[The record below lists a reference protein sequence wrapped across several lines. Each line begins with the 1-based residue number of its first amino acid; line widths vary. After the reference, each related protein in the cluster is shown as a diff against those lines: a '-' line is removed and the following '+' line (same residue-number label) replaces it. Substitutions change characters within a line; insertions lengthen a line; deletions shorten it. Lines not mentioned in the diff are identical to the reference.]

1 MCNRLFTKPNLST
14 LLLKIDQDLA
24 AETQS
29 AGCPHCGGS
38 LHSATY
44 PRKLR
49 GMGDLQGNEESR
61 RISFCCSVD
70 GCRRRVTPPS
80 VRFLGRKHYMGAMV
94 VLLSALAQGPN
105 PKRIQHLEALF
116 GVSRRTL
123 LRWQAW
129 WRDTVPTTPFWRG
142 AKGLLMPPVA
152 SQRLCLDLV
161 IRFCPAGT
169 VDELGRLLRFLS
181 PLSCQSPAIGMRTI

>member
-1 MCNRLFTKPNLST
+1 MCNRLFTEPNLNA
-14 LLLKIDQDLA
+14 LLVKIDQDLA
-24 AETQS
+24 AETRS

-38 LHSATY
+38 LHSAKY

-49 GMGDLQGNEESR
+49 ETLGLEGNEETR

-80 VRFLGRKHYMGAMV
+80 VRFLGRKHYMGAIV

-105 PKRIQHLEALF
+105 PKRTQQLEALF

-129 WRDTVPTTPFWRG
+129 WKETVPTTTFWRG

-161 IRFCPAGT
+161 IRFCPGGT

-181 PLSCQSPAIGMRTI
+181 PLSCPSPAVGMRTI

>member
-1 MCNRLFTKPNLST
+1 MCIRLFTGSNLST
-14 LLLKIDQDLA
+14 LLLKIDHDLA

-38 LHSATY
+38 LHSAKY

-49 GMGDLQGNEESR
+49 GMGFPGNEETR
-61 RISFCCSVD
+61 RMSFCCSVD

-80 VRFLGRKHYMGAMV
+80 VRFLGRKQYMGAIV
-94 VLLSALAQGPN
+94 VLLSAMAQGPN
-105 PKRIQHLEALF
+105 PKRLQQLETLF

-123 LRWQAW
+123 SRWQAW
-129 WRDTVPTTPFWRG
+129 WKETIPTTTFWRR
-142 AKGLLMPPVA
+142 AKGLLTPPVA

-161 IRFCPAGT
+161 ARLCPRGT
-169 VDELGRLLRFLS
+169 VDELGRLLHFLS
-181 PLSCQSPAIGMRTI
+181 PLSCPSPTVGMHAI

>member
-1 MCNRLFTKPNLST
+1 MCNRFFTEPNLNA

-24 AETQS
+24 AEAQS
-29 AGCPHCGGS
+29 AGCPHCGGP
-38 LHSATY
+38 LHSAKY

-49 GMGDLQGNEESR
+49 GMGELQGNEETR
-61 RISFCCSVD
+61 RISFCCSVG

-105 PKRIQHLEALF
+105 PKRIQQLQALF

-123 LRWQAW
+123 SRWQALW
-129 WRDTVPTTPFWRG
+129 VETVPTITFWCG
-142 AKGLLMPPVA
+142 AKGLLIPPIVP
-152 SQRLCLDLV
+152 QRLCLDLEAASV
-161 IRFCPAGT
+161 
-169 VDELGRLLRFLS
+169 LRG
-181 PLSCQSPAIGMRTI
+181 P